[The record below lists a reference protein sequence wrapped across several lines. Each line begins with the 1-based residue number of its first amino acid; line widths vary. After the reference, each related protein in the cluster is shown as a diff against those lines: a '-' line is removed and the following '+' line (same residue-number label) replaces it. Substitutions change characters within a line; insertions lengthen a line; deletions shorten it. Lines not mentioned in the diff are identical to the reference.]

1 MGALLKNSIALD
13 AISKQELKGIV
24 DNCKNGD
31 EDAMVQFLGLLEN
44 YLTHLALRSVSIGGC
59 CSEDIEDLISVGRI
73 AVMNNIGRYDP
84 LRTRPTTFFDPYIVA
99 EFREEKSRL
108 FFGGETQ
115 HYMNTA
121 ARVKRTISNLEQHG
135 IPIDKKTIAAA
146 SGLSCANVTDAL
158 ALINGFKY
166 NINIDGII
174 DGSDDRGELRDT
186 RAVKMQGPEDDQ
198 ALMAASAEDVYFSES
213 YLSDLL
219 QSAMNSLS
227 EPVRMALKMRYGIGC
242 PPKSYEEI
250 AAELNVSEKE
260 ARRMV
265 TSGQKYLSL
274 NESLL
279 EYVRSM

>member
-121 ARVKRTISNLEQHG
+121 ARVKRTI
-135 IPIDKKTIAAA
+135 
-146 SGLSCANVTDAL
+146 
-158 ALINGFKY
+158 
-166 NINIDGII
+166 
-174 DGSDDRGELRDT
+174 DR
-186 RAVKMQGPEDDQ
+186 
-198 ALMAASAEDVYFSES
+198 
-213 YLSDLL
+213 
-219 QSAMNSLS
+219 
-227 EPVRMALKMRYGIGC
+227 
-242 PPKSYEEI
+242 KS
-250 AAELNVSEKE
+250 V
-260 ARRMV
+260 V
-265 TSGQKYLSL
+265 
-274 NESLL
+274 
-279 EYVRSM
+279 